1 MTRSKPA
8 YEGGKA
14 LEDAP
19 PEVKRVLSLEFAR
32 NKEVIESYKGDLIRQ
47 VQQHKNDFG
56 SLEVAITALTIQIRN
71 NQHQYTLLNPHG
83 DMYKGQQRLN
93 RRLGHILKS
102 MVDHRRALL
111 RYLRERDY
119 KKFEWLL
126 EKLDLYY
133 RPRPFFWERV
143 ERKKHLGRLVDLY
156 CDEIKQH
163 KLDEMRAKLE
173 EESVTY
179 LREKAET
186 LR

>member
-1 MTRSKPA
+1 M
-8 YEGGKA
+8 
-14 LEDAP
+14 
-19 PEVKRVLSLEFAR
+19 
-32 NKEVIESYKGDLIRQ
+32 
-47 VQQHKNDFG
+47 QQHKNDFT

-71 NQHQYTLLNPHG
+71 NQHNYATLNPHG
-83 DMYKGQQRLN
+83 DMHKGPGYKVRN

-143 ERKKHLGRLVDLY
+143 ERKKHLGRDLR
-156 CDEIKQH
+156 K
-163 KLDEMRAKLE
+163 
-173 EESVTY
+173 Y
-179 LREKAET
+179 LF
-186 LR
+186 